1 MTTVLLR
8 SRPLAV
14 HDDQH
19 KVSSGGT
26 ELHAEASLIQCDRAS
41 EFVSAD
47 LPTPRIFDM
56 TERL

>member
-8 SRPLAV
+8 SRRLAV

-26 ELHAEASLIQCDRAS
+26 ELHAEASLIQCDLLRAG
-41 EFVSAD
+41 AD
-47 LPTPRIFDM
+47 VVVDQ
-56 TERL
+56 